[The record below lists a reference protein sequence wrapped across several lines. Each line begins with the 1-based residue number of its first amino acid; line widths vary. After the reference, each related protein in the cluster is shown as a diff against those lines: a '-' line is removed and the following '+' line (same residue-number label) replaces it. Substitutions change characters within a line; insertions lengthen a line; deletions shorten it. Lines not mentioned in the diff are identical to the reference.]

1 MSRAEYM
8 KEIRKNKKAFSVLL
22 EKNRFEIIDEY
33 LKGKNMSKKQ
43 WLESKIDEI
52 EKQKNKGSVDV

>member
-8 KEIRKNKKAFSVLL
+8 KERRKNKKAFSVLL
-22 EKNRFEIIDEY
+22 EKNRFKIIDDY
-33 LKGKNMSKKQ
+33 LNNENMSKKE

-52 EKQKNKGSVDV
+52 EKQKK

>member
-22 EKNRFEIIDEY
+22 EKNRFEIIDNY
-33 LKGKNMSKKQ
+33 LKNQNMSKKE

-52 EKQKNKGSVDV
+52 EKQKK